1 MEIVDTLGMATPQ
14 RDFTN
19 IRIII
24 QGSMANK
31 RSELNRFVIKLVR
44 DAQLV
49 VESPSNISVIDR
61 ELFYYSLYLGE
72 KGASWLPQLNPNRLV
87 DDDYK
92 KVLEVFTMP

>member
-1 MEIVDTLGMATPQ
+1 MEIVNSLGMATPQ

-24 QGSMANK
+24 QDSMANK
-31 RSELNRFVIKLVR
+31 CSELNRFVVQLVH

-49 VESPSNISVIDR
+49 VESQSNISLIDR

-72 KGASWLPQLNPNRLV
+72 KGANWLPQLNPNCLV
-87 DDDYK
+87 DADYK
-92 KVLEVFTMP
+92 KVLEVFSRS